1 MTPSARKGRG
11 RFITGNSGGPGR
23 PKGSRNRLGEDF
35 LGVLFADWSENGR
48 HISTSDTYVR
58 VALAFIVM
66 PRRFVETQ
74 KGPIGPLR
82 QANRRA
88 DYAPA
93 PGNLDSSIAFLDSLA
108 SIPALPLDQRWN
120 SVSSKAT
127 CSTSS
132 AASSLYKSCS
142 AEPSGTAL
150 ARLLK
155 KSTARFSNVMRTFA
169 RRCPPDRPGNA
180 RDRAQ
185 LSAKASARRSRQ
197 SRHHQ
202 GKVAQLKKAE
212 QHWPWR

>member
-1 MTPSARKGRG
+1 
-11 RFITGNSGGPGR
+11 
-23 PKGSRNRLGEDF
+23 
-35 LGVLFADWSENGR
+35 
-48 HISTSDTYVR
+48 
-58 VALAFIVM
+58 M
-66 PRRFVETQ
+66 PRRFVEMQ

-93 PGNLDSSIAFLDSLA
+93 PGNFDSSIAFLDSLA
-108 SIPALPLDQRWN
+108 SIPALPLDQRWS

-155 KSTARFSNVMRTFA
+155 KSTARDRVELGCGIVGGSQALIVLA
-169 RRCPPDRPGNA
+169 WLIGSRCGDDREPTLCK
-180 RDRAQ
+180 R
-185 LSAKASARRSRQ
+185 LIKWVE
-197 SRHHQ
+197 RH
-202 GKVAQLKKAE
+202 
-212 QHWPWR
+212 P